1 MEIPARRPAWR
12 DPRLIVG
19 LALIAVSIILTTSIV
34 SAARGG
40 ATVYRATLAILP
52 GDVLGSHNI
61 APTRLDVD
69 TSVYATADA
78 LAPGAT
84 VSEEVAAGE
93 ILRVSSIADT
103 SAATARRLVITV
115 SDSLPASVQ
124 AGDQLDLW
132 SVQQSSGVQS
142 GQGAVHLGV
151 RATLVRVLEQTT
163 SIAAKGTRIE
173 ILVDEASVGAVL
185 EATAGKNSLAAL
197 PVGQR

>member
-40 ATVYRATLAILP
+40 ATVYRATQAILP
-52 GDVLGSHNI
+52 GDVLGPHNI

>member
-40 ATVYRATLAILP
+40 ATVYRATQAILP
-52 GDVLGSHNI
+52 GDVLGPHNI

-103 SAATARRLVITV
+103 SAAAARRLVITV

>member
-40 ATVYRATLAILP
+40 ATVYRATEAILP
-52 GDVLGSHNI
+52 GDVLGPHNI
-61 APTRLDVD
+61 SPTRLDVD

-84 VSEEVAAGE
+84 VSEEVAVGE
-93 ILRVSSIADT
+93 ILRASSIADT

-115 SDSLPASVQ
+115 SDSLPSSVQ

-132 SVQQSSGVQS
+132 SVQQASGAQS
-142 GQGAVHLGV
+142 GPGASHLGV

>member
-19 LALIAVSIILTTSIV
+19 LALIAVSIILATSIV

-40 ATVYRATLAILP
+40 ATVYRATQAILP

-185 EATAGKNSLAAL
+185 EATAGKSSLAAL

>member
-40 ATVYRATLAILP
+40 ATVYRATQAILP

-84 VSEEVAAGE
+84 VSEEVAVGE
-93 ILRVSSIADT
+93 ILRVSAIADT
-103 SAATARRLVITV
+103 SVETARRLVITV
-115 SDSLPASVQ
+115 SDSLPSSVQ

-132 SVQQSSGVQS
+132 RVQQASGGQS
-142 GQGAVHLGV
+142 GQGAAHLGV

>member
-40 ATVYRATLAILP
+40 ATVYRATQAILP
-52 GDVLGSHNI
+52 GDVLGPHNI

-69 TSVYATADA
+69 TSVYVTADA
-78 LAPGAT
+78 LTPGAT
-84 VSEEVAAGE
+84 VSEEVAVGE
-93 ILRVSSIADT
+93 ILRASAIADT
-103 SAATARRLVITV
+103 SAATTRRLVITV
-115 SDSLPASVQ
+115 SDSLPSSVQ

-132 SVQQSSGVQS
+132 SVQQASAGQS
-142 GQGAVHLGV
+142 GQGASHLGV

>member
-40 ATVYRATLAILP
+40 ATVYRATQAILP
-52 GDVLGSHNI
+52 GDVLGPHNI

-151 RATLVRVLEQTT
+151 RATLVRVPEQTT

>member
-40 ATVYRATLAILP
+40 ATVYRATQAILP

-132 SVQQSSGVQS
+132 SVQQS

-185 EATAGKNSLAAL
+185 EATAGKSSLAAL

>member
-40 ATVYRATLAILP
+40 ATVYRATQAILP
-52 GDVLGSHNI
+52 GDALGSHNI

>member
-40 ATVYRATLAILP
+40 ATVYRATQAILP
-52 GDVLGSHNI
+52 GDVLGPHNI

-84 VSEEVAAGE
+84 VSEEVAVGE
-93 ILRVSSIADT
+93 ILRVSAIADT
-103 SAATARRLVITV
+103 SVETARRLVITV
-115 SDSLPASVQ
+115 SDSLPSSVQ

-132 SVQQSSGVQS
+132 RVQQASGGQS
-142 GQGAVHLGV
+142 GQGATHLGV

-173 ILVDEASVGAVL
+173 ILVDEASVGTVL